1 MKIRRNPDTLI
12 GFDNAVRHAV
22 EVACNDPTKT
32 VCSVLK
38 EICGCTVIS
47 TIDDPESLNSGYS
60 LIDKEASQMQHN
72 FNFYSGILLGYITSV
87 EFASEEDLVMFT
99 LKWA

>member
-1 MKIRRNPDTLI
+1 MRIRRNPDTLI
-12 GFDNAVRHAV
+12 GFEKAVRHAV
-22 EVACNDPTKT
+22 QIACNDPTKT

-47 TIDDPESLNSGYS
+47 TIDDPESLNSGFS
-60 LIDKEASQMQHN
+60 LIDKEASELHMN
-72 FNFYSGILLGYITSV
+72 YNFYSGILLGYITSV